1 MTRRADA
8 IGVALPPIV
17 RRERAMRITADRL
30 FAPLAV
36 LPTGAVMLTIFGIP
50 LLFSL
55 YMSFRGWSMEQGLF
69 GGPFV
74 GWENYTDLLTDDRF
88 VGSMLLSLG
97 YTAATVAAEL
107 LLGLAVALVLN
118 LDLPLVA
125 MFRTVMIVPMMM
137 TPIVAALCWKLLLDP
152 IHGVINLLFHTHVV
166 WLGQPAT
173 ALLTVAGVNV
183 WQNAPYVAVLLLAG
197 LRSLPREPLEAAAI
211 DGAGPWQAFWYVIL
225 PMLRPYLLVAL
236 LLRTIFEF
244 RAFENVYV
252 LTGGGPA
259 DSTMLISIFTYLT
272 SFLSFD
278 LGLGAASAWM
288 MLVVSLLMCAGFI
301 AVIRQ
306 RSSA

>member
-1 MTRRADA
+1 
-8 IGVALPPIV
+8 
-17 RRERAMRITADRL
+17 MRITADRL

-36 LPTGAVMLTIFGIP
+36 LPTGLVMLTVFGIP
-50 LLFSL
+50 LTFSL
-55 YMSFRGWSMEQGLF
+55 YMSFRGWSMDQGLF

-88 VGSMLLSLG
+88 VQSMLLSLG

-125 MFRTVMIVPMMM
+125 LFRTIMIVPMMM

-211 DGAGPWQAFWYVIL
+211 DGAGPWQAFCYVIL

-278 LGLGAASAWM
+278 LGLGAASSWM

-301 AVIRQ
+301 IVIRH
-306 RSSA
+306 RTSA